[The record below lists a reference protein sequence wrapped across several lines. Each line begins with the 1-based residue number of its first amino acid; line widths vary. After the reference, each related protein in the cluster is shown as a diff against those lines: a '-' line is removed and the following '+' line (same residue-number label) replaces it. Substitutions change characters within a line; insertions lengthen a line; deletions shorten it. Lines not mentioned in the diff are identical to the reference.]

1 MLVQKTV
8 VGIFSNRSKAEE
20 GIRALEKQGFNDREV
35 SLVAK
40 GDEAGHGEQG
50 HMGHG
55 QGQMGGKGQGK
66 ENLSDGA
73 GWGGGIGATA
83 GLLAGIGALA
93 IPGFGPIIA
102 AGPIAAALTGAATG
116 GLAGGLL
123 DYGIPD
129 ATGRQIESD
138 VKRGE
143 AVALVRSESEKV
155 EKAVEILRKNGAKE
169 VEIH

>member
-1 MLVQKTV
+1 MQKTV
-8 VGIFSNRSKAEE
+8 VGIFANRSKAEE
-20 GIRALEKQGFNDREV
+20 GVRALESQGFNDREV

-40 GDEAGHGEQG
+40 GDEQG
-50 HMGHG
+50 KGGQGGQQMAGHG
-55 QGQMGGKGQGK
+55 QGRQG
-66 ENLSDGA
+66 ENVSDGA
-73 GWGGGIGATA
+73 SWGGGIGATA

-129 ATGRQIESD
+129 AAGKKIESD

-143 AVALVRSESEKV
+143 AVALVRSEAEKV
-155 EKAVEILRKNGAKE
+155 EKATEILRKHGAKE
-169 VEIH
+169 IEIH